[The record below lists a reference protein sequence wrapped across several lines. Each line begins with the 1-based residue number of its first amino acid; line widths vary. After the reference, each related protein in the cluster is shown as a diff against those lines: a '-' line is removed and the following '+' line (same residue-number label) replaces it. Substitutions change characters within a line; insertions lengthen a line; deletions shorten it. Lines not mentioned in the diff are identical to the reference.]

1 MPKRGLDVSSCEVF
15 RFYKLVTIK
24 SLIEPLS
31 MIVPRRVS
39 VAQKWQT
46 PLHKE
51 KQTSKLN
58 TFHRPN
64 VEYFSESA
72 VHVSPVG
79 VVPRGPLSNDGWKQ
93 ACSDCRGVAR
103 WHGQRLEVKKD
114 CAWDLFVSSS
124 LWNCIYLLPLIFRCF
139 TCMWVNEISF
149 Q

>member
-103 WHGQRLEVKKD
+103 WHGQRLEVKKIVREI
-114 CAWDLFVSSS
+114 CLCPVASEIAFI
-124 LWNCIYLLPLIFRCF
+124 CYL
-139 TCMWVNEISF
+139 
-149 Q
+149 